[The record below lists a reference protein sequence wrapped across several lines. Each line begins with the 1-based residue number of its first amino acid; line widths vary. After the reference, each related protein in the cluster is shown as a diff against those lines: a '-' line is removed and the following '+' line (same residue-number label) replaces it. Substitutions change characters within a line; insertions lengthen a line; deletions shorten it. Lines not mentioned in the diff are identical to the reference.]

1 MDLQLFYR
9 WQLRLTLKRQVDE
22 IDELIV
28 EYEIQLHNLEIES
41 QIAYEVSEAALA
53 LFQKRFEEFKA
64 SCD

>member
-1 MDLQLFYR
+1 MDLHFFYR
-9 WQLRLTLKRQVDE
+9 WQLRLTLKQQVDE

-28 EYEIQLHNLEIES
+28 EHEIQLHNLEIES
-41 QIAYEVSEAALA
+41 QTAYEVSEAALA